1 MSPLHVI
8 TFHMHMSHD
17 VISIFSIFSIVIAQ
31 FLAQFLTK
39 LDQPGKFP
47 TSLPSFVANLLL
59 ITIKAY

>member
-1 MSPLHVI
+1 
-8 TFHMHMSHD
+8 MSHD

-31 FLAQFLTK
+31 FLAHFLTK